1 MITSKD
7 LEKKLAGK
15 KILWRPTFFDVSG
28 TKQYEDLLV
37 GDRKKGFVPDIW
49 VRTEDRLPESVIP
62 ADGTEI
68 TALSEDDKIRRVRI
82 EHVREYSR
90 LDGFT
95 GVLHM
100 PTDQARGHI
109 EPDLGR
115 VVECRVT
122 CDTRDRGKIT
132 RTVIF
137 VVAES
142 LEFAMQFLIPHDIR
156 VAALYQEAYHV
167 GFNASYVD
175 GSFMRRI
182 ARILGV
188 RWYYSDWQADGSFM
202 RRIARILGVRWY
214 YSDWQGVQN
223 VGDGSHGEVVFRA
236 FPCLRDFSDV
246 ELCPFPDLD
255 ASPDS
260 EVSDMHDVKC
270 YIVGATFKEASAL
283 ARIMQ

>member
-7 LEKKLAGK
+7 LEKNLAGK
-15 KILWRPTFFDVSG
+15 KILWRPTFIDVTG

-37 GDRKKGFVPDIW
+37 GDRRKGFMPDVW
-49 VRTEDRLPESVIP
+49 LRTENRMPESVIP

-122 CDTRDRGKIT
+122 CDTRDRGI
-132 RTVIF
+132 
-137 VVAES
+137 
-142 LEFAMQFLIPHDIR
+142 HDIR
-156 VAALYQEAYHV
+156 VAAMYQEAYHV

-188 RWYYSDWQADGSFM
+188 RWYYSDH
-202 RRIARILGVRWY
+202 
-214 YSDWQGVQN
+214 QGVQE
-223 VGDGSHGEVVFRA
+223 VGIGNHCEMVFQA

-255 ASPDS
+255 VPADS
-260 EVSDMHDVKC
+260 EVSDRYDVKC

-283 ARIMQ
+283 ARIVQ

>member
-15 KILWRPTFFDVSG
+15 KLLWRPTFIDVSG

-37 GDRKKGFVPDIW
+37 GDRRKGFMPDIW
-49 VRTEDRLPESVIP
+49 LRTENRMPESAIP

-122 CDTRDRGKIT
+122 CDTRDRGIIT

-156 VAALYQEAYHV
+156 VVALYQEAYHV

-188 RWYYSDWQADGSFM
+188 RWYYSDH
-202 RRIARILGVRWY
+202 
-214 YSDWQGVQN
+214 QGVQE
-223 VGDGSHGEVVFRA
+223 VGIGNNHCEMVFQA

-270 YIVGATFKEASAL
+270 YIVGATFNEASAL
-283 ARIMQ
+283 ARIVQ